1 MKRIY
6 PFFAALLLILCGCGQ
21 KQTETSDTK
30 ETVSAQS
37 ANEAS
42 PESSMPESSRAE
54 QNTNGISYQVKN
66 AETPKAETASME
78 EPLSLGQWG
87 TVAKYCTKDGSYCDI
102 PVSILSVRR
111 GNDVTK
117 EAMALAKKSGAYL
130 FEPEEYEEYALCEYE
145 IDLSTFPVAEGGTLC
160 DITAFITDENGE
172 MLKLKN
178 GSYWGTTAVCLDQQT
193 YYYEGVVH
201 SLLAYKIP
209 KECSAYL
216 ITAGE
221 YGETQ
226 TYFHGL

>member
-87 TVAKYCTKDGSYCDI
+87 TAAKYCTKDGSYCDI

-117 EAMALAKKSGAYL
+117 EAMALAKKRGGGNPPPL
-130 FEPEEYEEYALCEYE
+130 FCKCFN
-145 IDLSTFPVAEGGTLC
+145 DLVNKFLMWIC
-160 DITAFITDENGE
+160 DLTSHFINLVWE
-172 MLKLKN
+172 
-178 GSYWGTTAVCLDQQT
+178 LD
-193 YYYEGVVH
+193 
-201 SLLAYKIP
+201 
-209 KECSAYL
+209 
-216 ITAGE
+216 
-221 YGETQ
+221 
-226 TYFHGL
+226 